1 MQRFNQNRKIAGM
14 FSPVFAITTSQT
26 GKLVLL
32 FLLTTQQETWHRVSD
47 IHHGESGKPPK
58 LSSCHYSF
66 PSKTSWELRNACS
79 ETQQDRINISAF
91 PLLLTCA
98 SGRKWKIHLRCA
110 KTQLKLAHTPQ
121 IAKSFLSMA
130 SSKTINSS
138 LFKPH
143 W

>member
-1 MQRFNQNRKIAGM
+1 M
-14 FSPVFAITTSQT
+14 FSPVVAITASQI
-26 GKLVLL
+26 GELVLL
-32 FLLTTQQETWHRVSD
+32 FLIDHPVGEIWHSVSD
-47 IHHGESGKPPK
+47 IHHGESRKPPQ
-58 LSSCHYSF
+58 LSSCCYSF
-66 PSKTSWELRNACS
+66 PSKTSWDLRNACS
-79 ETQQDRINISAF
+79 GTQQERINISIF

-110 KTQLKLAHTPQ
+110 KTQLMLAHTSQ

-143 W
+143 R